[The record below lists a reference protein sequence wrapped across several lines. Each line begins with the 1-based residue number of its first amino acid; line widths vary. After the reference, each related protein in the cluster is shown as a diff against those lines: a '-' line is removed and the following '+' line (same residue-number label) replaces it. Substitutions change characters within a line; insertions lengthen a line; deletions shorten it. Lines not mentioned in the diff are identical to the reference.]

1 MASLCHVPLLP
12 GDARMTL
19 EVSPA
24 AAAGSVLHPESGGL
38 LGKGVKV
45 GAVFTHPGS
54 FHLVEDFLQSTTGSS
69 ESFQPR
75 KCDA

>member
-1 MASLCHVPLLP
+1 
-12 GDARMTL
+12 MTP

-38 LGKGVKV
+38 LGRGVKV

-54 FHLVEDFLQSTTGSS
+54 FHLVEDFLQPLVHTWD
-69 ESFQPR
+69 F
-75 KCDA
+75 